1 MQNYMERIG
10 DEVLE
15 HLFIMCSI
23 FFICVVLAKFV
34 KQKMEK
40 SEKYDFMEKS
50 TNLNFYNI
58 KGIKIGYYGFE
69 GNRLILFNSA
79 KVVNQ
84 TFISSKGVYKV
95 TVKDA
100 EGQIVI
106 DIPHYESV
114 YFNVK
119 NRKSITH
126 IFLLKKWVADTRIN
140 IGFSTYKKGS
150 FSGYSIKKM
159 K

>member
-1 MQNYMERIG
+1 MERIG

-40 SEKYDFMEKS
+40 SEKYDFMDKS
-50 TNLNFYNI
+50 TNLNFYNL

-95 TVKDA
+95 TVKMLK
-100 EGQIVI
+100 
-106 DIPHYESV
+106 
-114 YFNVK
+114 VK
-119 NRKSITH
+119 
-126 IFLLKKWVADTRIN
+126 L
-140 IGFSTYKKGS
+140 
-150 FSGYSIKKM
+150 
-159 K
+159 